1 MRSLNSV
8 NKYFL
13 KYRLR
18 FLLGLLFITL
28 HNVFK
33 TLQPIYIGLALGKVT
48 LSIKNYNSSTSPAE
62 KELIYNDTI
71 TFLMTYGLT
80 ILLFSIISGIFLFL
94 NRQTI
99 IVMSRMVE
107 FDQKNELYQH
117 YQSLPLSFYRK
128 NNTGDL
134 MARISEDIGKVRM
147 YFGPA
152 VMYGMNMITSTV
164 LTVGTMLYVNPILTL
179 YVLIP
184 LPILSITIYYISQLI
199 EKKSTEIQESLSALS
214 TQVQESFAGIRVIKS
229 FAREEEMTDKVS
241 QASQLYRDKSL
252 ELTRIQSFFQP
263 IMIGLIGLSI
273 VFTVLIGG
281 LQIINKAPNADIA
294 TIAAF
299 VMFVTNLTWP
309 VTAIGWVTSIVQRAE
324 ASQKRLNEILSTKT
338 DIVST
343 KNLSTELKGRIKFE
357 NVNFIYDQSGTVA
370 LQSISFEVTEG
381 QSIGILGTTGSG
393 KSTIANLICRL
404 YDVTGGRITIDDSDI
419 KDYSIDSLRNQI
431 GYIPQDVFLFS
442 DTIINNIKFGA
453 SEAAM
458 DEVITATKNA
468 DLFENISQFPD
479 GFDTVLGERGIT
491 LSGGQKQRVSIARAL
506 VKKPKI
512 LILDDSLSAVDTN
525 TENAILENLKEV
537 MKGKTTVVISHRVS
551 SVKLADTI
559 IVLENGQIIEQG
571 SHEELLSHNGM
582 YKSIYDKQLT
592 TEAINT

>member
-1 MRSLNSV
+1 MRSLTAV
-8 NKYFL
+8 NKYFI
-13 KYRLR
+13 KYKVR

-48 LSIKNYNSSTSPAE
+48 VSIKNYHQATTLVS

-71 TFLMTYGLT
+71 SFLMSYGLT
-80 ILLFSIISGIFLFL
+80 ILVFSIISGIFLFL

-99 IVMSRMVE
+99 IVMSRLIE

-117 YQSLPLSFYRK
+117 FQSLPLDFYRK
-128 NNTGDL
+128 SNTGDL
-134 MARISEDIGKVRM
+134 MARISEDVGKVRM

-152 VMYGMNMITSTV
+152 VMYGTNMITSTI

-199 EKKSTEIQESLSALS
+199 EKKSTEIQESLSNLS
-214 TQVQESFAGIRVIKS
+214 TQVQESFAGVRVIKS
-229 FAREEEMTDKVS
+229 FAREAEMTQKVS
-241 QASQLYRDKSL
+241 DSSQIYRDKSL
-252 ELTRIQSFFQP
+252 ELTKIQSFFQP

-273 VFTVLIGG
+273 IFTILVGG
-281 LQIINKAPNADIA
+281 LQIINKEANVDIA
-294 TIAAF
+294 TIATF

-309 VTAIGWVTSIVQRAE
+309 VTAIGWVTSIIQRAE
-324 ASQKRLNEILSTKT
+324 ASQTRLNELLSTNT
-338 DIVST
+338 DIVSL
-343 KNLSTELKGRIKFE
+343 KNVKTELKGNIKF
-357 NVNFIYDQSGTVA
+357 NQVGFIYAKSNTVA
-370 LQSISFEVTEG
+370 LKNVSFEVKEG
-381 QSIGILGTTGSG
+381 ESIGILGTTGSG

-404 YDVTGGRITIDDSDI
+404 YDAKYGEITIDGLDI
-419 KDYSIDSLRNQI
+419 KDYSIDSLRSQI

-442 DTIINNIKFGA
+442 DTIKNNIIFGA
-453 SEAAM
+453 ADSTME
-458 DEVITATKNA
+458 EVIDATKNA
-468 DLFENISQFPD
+468 DLFDNITQFPN
-479 GFDTVLGERGIT
+479 GFETMLGERGIT

-525 TENAILENLKEV
+525 TENAILDNLKEV
-537 MKGKTTVVISHRVS
+537 MKGKTTIIISHRVS

-559 IVLENGQIIEQG
+559 IVLEGGEIIEQG
-571 SHEELLSHNGM
+571 NHDDLLNLNGE
-582 YKSIYDKQLT
+582 YKSIYNKQLT
-592 TEAINT
+592 AESISI